1 MPESFINI
9 HSISDLHHYYDLE
22 SPKHPAV
29 TVIDL
34 TKIKRNNVDF
44 AHHFYHLGLYTVVY
58 KKFQGRL
65 KYGRSDYDF
74 QEGALMSTAPDQ
86 VMQPSTDTEIDEGWF
101 LAFHPDFIYG
111 SELGKKIRNYTF
123 FDYGSSEAL
132 HVSDVEKKTLDIV
145 ISTIETEYSKNI
157 DRHTQGLILNSI
169 ALLLNYCDRFYER
182 QFFTRSKLS
191 SDILQN
197 FEQLLNQYF
206 DNENLIDKGVPEVK
220 YFAEKLH
227 LSSNYL
233 SDLLT
238 KYSGKTTI
246 EHIHLKLVDKAKN
259 LLLGTSKSI
268 SEIAYELGF
277 EHPSHF
283 TKIFKR
289 KTGESPKEF
298 RLSSK

>member
-9 HSISDLHHYYDLE
+9 HSIADLHQYYGLE
-22 SPKHPAV
+22 SPKHPMV
-29 TVIDL
+29 TVINL
-34 TKIKRNNVDF
+34 KNIKRKDLDF
-44 AHHFYHLGLYTVVY
+44 AHHFYHLDLYTVVY
-58 KKFQGRL
+58 KKFHGKL

-74 QEGALMSTAPDQ
+74 QEGALMFTAPDQ
-86 VMQPSTDTEIDEGWF
+86 VMQPSSDTEIDEGWF

-123 FDYGSSEAL
+123 FDYGSNEAL
-132 HVSDVEKKTLDIV
+132 HVSDEEKKTLATI
-145 ISTIETEYSKNI
+145 ISTIQTEYSKNI
-157 DRHTQGLILNSI
+157 DRHTQGLILNNI
-169 ALLLNYCDRFYER
+169 ELLLNYCDRFYER
-182 QFFTRSKLS
+182 QFFTRSKVS
-191 SDILQN
+191 NDILQD
-197 FEQLLNQYF
+197 FEHLLNQYF
-206 DNENLIDKGVPEVK
+206 NDENLIDKGIPEVK

-246 EHIHLKLVDKAKN
+246 EHVHLKLVDKAKN

-283 TKIFKR
+283 TKIFKT
-289 KTGESPKEF
+289 KTGESPRAF
-298 RLSSK
+298 RLSK

>member
-9 HSISDLHHYYDLE
+9 HSIADLHQYYGLE
-22 SPKHPAV
+22 SPKHPMV
-29 TVIDL
+29 SVIDL
-34 TKIKRNNVDF
+34 KKIERKNVDF
-44 AHHFYHLGLYTVVY
+44 ARHFYHLGLYTVIY
-58 KKFQGRL
+58 KKFYGSL

-74 QEGALMSTAPDQ
+74 QEGALMFTAPDQ
-86 VMQPSTDTEIDEGWF
+86 VMQPSSDTEIDEGWF

-123 FDYGSSEAL
+123 FDYGSNEAL
-132 HVSDVEKKTLDIV
+132 HVSDEEKKTLTTI
-145 ISTIETEYSKNI
+145 ISSIEKEYSKNI
-157 DRHTQGLILNSI
+157 DRHTQGLILKNI
-169 ALLLNYCDRFYER
+169 ELLLNYCDRFYER
-182 QFFTRSKLS
+182 QFFTRSKVS

-197 FEQLLNQYF
+197 FEQLLNHYF
-206 DNENLIDKGVPEVK
+206 EDDNLIEKGIPEVK

-233 SDLLT
+233 SELLT

-283 TKIFKR
+283 TKIFKT
-289 KTGESPKEF
+289 KTGESPRAF
-298 RLSSK
+298 RLPK

>member
-1 MPESFINI
+1 MPETFIHI
-9 HSISDLHHYYDLE
+9 HSIADLHQYYGLE
-22 SPKHPAV
+22 SPKHPLV
-29 TVIDL
+29 SVIDL
-34 TKIKRNNVDF
+34 TKIVRKDVDF

-58 KKFQGRL
+58 KKFQGSL

-74 QEGALMSTAPDQ
+74 QEGALMFTAPGQ
-86 VMQPSTDTEIDEGWF
+86 VMQPSSDTEIEEGWF
-101 LAFHPDFIYG
+101 LAFHPDFIYS

-132 HVSDVEKKTLDIV
+132 HVSDEEKKTLAAI
-145 ISTIETEYSKNI
+145 ISTIEMEYTKNI

-169 ALLLNYCDRFYER
+169 EFLLNYCYRFYER
-182 QFFTRSKLS
+182 QFFTRSKVS

-206 DNENLIDKGVPEVK
+206 DDENLIDKGIPEVK
-220 YFAEKLH
+220 YFAKKLN

-246 EHIHLKLVDKAKN
+246 EHIHLKMVDKAKN

-268 SEIAYELGF
+268 SEIAYEIGF

-283 TKIFKR
+283 TKIFKM
-289 KTGESPKEF
+289 KTGLSPLHF
-298 RLSSK
+298 RKN

>member
-1 MPESFINI
+1 MPESFIHI
-9 HSISDLHHYYDLE
+9 HSIADLHQYYGLE
-22 SPKHPAV
+22 SPKHPLIS
-29 TVIDL
+29 VIDL
-34 TKIKRNNVDF
+34 TKIDRKDVDF
-44 AHHFYHLGLYTVVY
+44 AHHFYHLGLYTIVY
-58 KKFQGRL
+58 KKFQGSL

-74 QEGALMSTAPDQ
+74 QEGALMFTTPGQ
-86 VMQPSTDTEIDEGWF
+86 VMQPSSDTEIDEGWF
-101 LAFHPDFIYG
+101 LAFYPDFIYG

-123 FDYGSSEAL
+123 FDYGSDEAL
-132 HVSDVEKKTLDIV
+132 HVSDEEKKTLATI

-169 ALLLNYCDRFYER
+169 ELLLNYCYRFYER
-182 QFFTRSKLS
+182 QFFTRSKVS
-191 SDILQN
+191 GDILQN

-206 DNENLIDKGVPEVK
+206 DDENLIDKGIPEVK
-220 YFAEKLH
+220 YFAEKLN

-246 EHIHLKLVDKAKN
+246 EHIHLKMVDKAKN

-283 TKIFKR
+283 TKIFKT
-289 KTGESPKEF
+289 KTGLSPLHF
-298 RLSSK
+298 RKN

>member
-9 HSISDLHHYYDLE
+9 HSIADLHHYYSLE
-22 SPKHPAV
+22 SPKHPLV

-34 TKIKRNNVDF
+34 TKIKRKDVDF
-44 AHHFYHLGLYTVVY
+44 AHHFYHLDLYTVVY
-58 KKFQGRL
+58 KKFYGKL

-74 QEGALMSTAPDQ
+74 QEGALMFTAPDQ
-86 VMQPSTDTEIDEGWF
+86 VMQPSSDTEIDEGWF

-123 FDYGSSEAL
+123 FDYGSNEAL
-132 HVSDVEKKTLDIV
+132 HVSDEEKKTLATI

-157 DRHTQGLILNSI
+157 DRHTQGLILNNI
-169 ALLLNYCDRFYER
+169 ELLLNYCDRFYER
-182 QFFTRSKLS
+182 QFFTRSKVS
-191 SDILQN
+191 NDILQD

-206 DNENLIDKGVPEVK
+206 DDANLIDKGIPEVK

-246 EHIHLKLVDKAKN
+246 EHIHLKLVNKAKN

-268 SEIAYELGF
+268 SEIAYELRF

-283 TKIFKR
+283 TKIFKT
-289 KTGESPKEF
+289 KTGLSPLHF
-298 RLSSK
+298 RKN

>member
-9 HSISDLHHYYDLE
+9 HSISDLHRYYGLA
-22 SPKHPAV
+22 SPKHPLV

-34 TKIKRNNVDF
+34 TKIKRKDEDF
-44 AHHFYHLGLYTVVY
+44 AQHFYHLGLYTVVY
-58 KKFQGRL
+58 KKFKGSL

-74 QEGALMSTAPDQ
+74 QEGALMFTAPDQ
-86 VMQPSTDTEIDEGWF
+86 VMQPSSDTEIDEGWF

-123 FDYGSSEAL
+123 FDYVSSEAL
-132 HVSDVEKKTLDIV
+132 HVSDEEKKTLHIV
-145 ISTIETEYSKNI
+145 ISAIETEYSKNI
-157 DRHTQGLILNSI
+157 DRHTQGLILNNI
-169 ALLLNYCDRFYER
+169 ELLLNYCDRFYER
-182 QFFTRSKLS
+182 QFFTRSKVS
-191 SDILQN
+191 SDILQD

-206 DNENLIDKGVPEVK
+206 DNENLMDKGIPDVK
-220 YFAEKLH
+220 YFAQKLNV
-227 LSSNYL
+227 SPNYL

-238 KYSGKTTI
+238 KYSGKSTI
-246 EHIHLKLVDKAKN
+246 EHIHLQLVDKAKN

-283 TKIFKR
+283 TKIFKT
-289 KTGESPKEF
+289 KTGLSPLHF
-298 RLSSK
+298 RKN